1 MGKMTKDSFD
11 YDWPFPQGGGGQFN
25 NIFSPYGVYIVYI

>member
-11 YDWPFPQGGGGQFN
+11 YDWPFPGGGQFN